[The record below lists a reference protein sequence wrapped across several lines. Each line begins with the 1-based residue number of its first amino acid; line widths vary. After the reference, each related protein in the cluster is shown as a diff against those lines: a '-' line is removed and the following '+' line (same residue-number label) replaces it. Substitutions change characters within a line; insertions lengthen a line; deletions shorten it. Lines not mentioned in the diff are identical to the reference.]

1 MGRKT
6 RVEAEKPVRRL
17 LLGPGK
23 RWWPG
28 PDWWQRK

>member
-17 LLGPGK
+17 LLAQT